1 MSHEIQAHEYLKTQG
16 QRSVTVTHGVN
27 GSGSREG
34 CENNTT
40 AYAWSCILTMVRT
53 EWKPVPKGPWPH
65 RKRKGDQPLVPNL
78 LD

>member
-27 GSGSREG
+27 GSGSRES

-40 AYAWSCILTMVRT
+40 AYAWSCVLTMVHRNLYRGHT
-53 EWKPVPKGPWPH
+53 AKEKKIGPVF
-65 RKRKGDQPLVPNL
+65 LTC
-78 LD
+78 